1 MRSYFGLLALVLI
14 FNPALVAA
22 AEPDPPKRP
31 KIALVLSGGGA
42 RGLAHVGVLQVLEK
56 MRVPVDCV
64 VGTSM
69 GALVGGTYAAGVRPA
84 KMREVLEQ
92 TDIRL
97 LFDDLPPRANI
108 PQTVKRDDYR
118 PLFDFTL
125 GYNNG
130 QVQVPVGASAGYKF
144 ELFLKDL
151 IGRSAAVGGL
161 DFDKLPTPYRAV
173 ATDLE
178 TGQMKVFSEG
188 DLAKVMRASM
198 ALPAI
203 VAPTQIGDS
212 LYVDGGLLRNLPVD
226 IGRALCGEIIIAV
239 NLGTPLLKRDQLR
252 SVFDVASQSVHLMME
267 QNVRRSL
274 GELTGSDVLIEPEL
288 DEYSSSAFDD
298 KDEIIERG
306 VRAAEASWQT
316 LQNLAIDQ
324 ADYDLWLAER
334 DSRAPPPV
342 EVARIRVNA
351 SQGFNAKAVE
361 KDLRVKAGKD
371 FDYDDLN
378 REIATMYGRADFAY
392 LGYSVVPE
400 EGGATLVIDAEAKPW
415 GPGYLKFGL
424 GAESDFTSPTQLNIA
439 ASYRR
444 SWANSLGGEWRV
456 DGQIGYDS
464 FLGVEFMQPLQ
475 VRDGAFVA
483 PHVEARR
490 TGIPYYLEDTRLGQF
505 FVDTAGGGL
514 DVGVTGTVGEVRLG
528 PYVAAVHARPDFGA
542 ITFFIP
548 EQNLMTS
555 GMRLSAIADQL
566 DNPILPHSG
575 WYASFNGR
583 TTHVT
588 GDVESDYTRVF
599 GVLRGVKSFGA
610 NTFSLQLESGHTFDG
625 EISIY
630 DTFQL
635 GGPQRLSGLYLDQL
649 SGSRYDLGAFSY
661 YHQYSRLP
669 SQIGRGVY
677 VGMSLEAGR
686 TDDPFMKDPWDWVY
700 GSSVYWVADTIL
712 GAVYLGYGVS
722 SLNQRTAYLMIG
734 PRF

>member
-1 MRSYFGLLALVLI
+1 MRAYFGLLLLVLLCG
-14 FNPALVAA
+14 PASGHAA
-22 AEPDPPKRP
+22 DSDPQRQR
-31 KIALVLSGGGA
+31 IALVLSGGGA
-42 RGLAHVGVLQVLEK
+42 RGLAHVGVLQVLEQ

-69 GALVGGTYAAGVRPA
+69 GALVGGAFAAGVRPG
-84 KMREVLEQ
+84 KMREVLDEN
-92 TDIRL
+92 DIGL
-97 LFDDLPPRANI
+97 LFDDLPPRASI
-108 PQTVKRDDYR
+108 PQTVRRDDYR

-130 QVQVPVGASAGYKF
+130 QVQLPAGASAGYKF
-144 ELFLKDL
+144 ELFLKSL
-151 IGRSAAVGGL
+151 IGQGASVSGL
-161 DFDKLPTPYRAV
+161 DFDKLPTPYRAI

-198 ALPAI
+198 SLPAI

-226 IGRALCGEIIIAV
+226 IGRTLCGDIIIAV

-252 SVFDVASQSVHLMME
+252 SVFDVAGQSVHLMME
-267 QNVRRSL
+267 QNVRQSL
-274 GELTGSDVLIEPEL
+274 GELDGDDVLIEPEL
-288 DEYSSSAFDD
+288 AEYSASAFDA

-306 VRAAEASWQT
+306 VRAAESSRQA
-316 LQNLAIDQ
+316 LQHLALDQ
-324 ADYDLWLAER
+324 AGYDRWVAER
-334 DSRAPPPV
+334 DGRAPPPI

-351 SQGFNAKAVE
+351 SMGFNAKAVE

-371 FDYDDLN
+371 FDYKDLN
-378 REIATMYGRADFAY
+378 REIAAMYGRADFAY

-424 GAESDFTSPTQLNIA
+424 GAASDFTSPTQLNVA

-475 VRDGAFVA
+475 VRDGAFIA
-483 PHVEARR
+483 PHIEARR
-490 TGIPYYLEDTRLGQF
+490 TSVPYYLEDTRFGQF
-505 FVDTAGGGL
+505 FVDSAGGGL
-514 DVGVTGTVGEVRLG
+514 DAGVTGAVGDVRLG
-528 PYVAAVHARPDFGA
+528 PYVAAVHTKPDFGA
-542 ITFFIP
+542 LSFFIP
-548 EQNLMTS
+548 EQDLVVS
-555 GMRLSAIADQL
+555 GLRLSAIADQL

-575 WYASFNGR
+575 WYASLNGR

-588 GDVESDYTRVF
+588 GDAEDDYTRIF

-610 NTFSLQLESGHTFDG
+610 NTFSLKLETGQTLGG
-625 EISIY
+625 EISVY

-649 SGSRYDLGAFSY
+649 SGSRYDLGVLSY

-669 SQIGRGVY
+669 SQIGRGLY
-677 VGMSLEAGR
+677 VGMSAEAGR
-686 TDDPFMKDPWDWVY
+686 TDDPLMKNPWDWVY
-700 GSSVYWVADTIL
+700 GGSVYWVADTVL
-712 GAVYLGYGVS
+712 GAVYLGYGIS
-722 SLNQRTAYLMIG
+722 SLNQRSAYLMIG

>member
-1 MRSYFGLLALVLI
+1 MRAYFGLLLMVFLCG
-14 FNPALVAA
+14 PALAPAA
-22 AEPDPPKRP
+22 DSDPAKRQR
-31 KIALVLSGGGA
+31 IALVLSGGGA
-42 RGLAHVGVLQVLEK
+42 RGLAHVGVLQVLDQ
-56 MRVPVDCV
+56 MRIPVDCV

-69 GALVGGTYAAGVRPA
+69 GALVGGAFAAGVRPG
-84 KMREVLEQ
+84 KMREVLDEN
-92 TDIRL
+92 DIGL

-108 PQTVKRDDYR
+108 PQAVRRDDYR

-125 GYNNG
+125 GYNDG
-130 QVQVPVGASAGYKF
+130 RVQLPVGASAGYKF
-144 ELFLKDL
+144 ELFLKSL
-151 IGRSAAVGGL
+151 IGQGASVSGL
-161 DFDKLPTPYRAV
+161 DFDTLPTPYRAI

-198 ALPAI
+198 SLPAI
-203 VAPTQIGDS
+203 VAPTQIDDS

-226 IGRALCGEIIIAV
+226 IGRALCGDIIIAV

-252 SVFDVASQSVHLMME
+252 SVFDVAGQSVHLMME
-267 QNVRRSL
+267 QNVRQSL
-274 GELTGSDVLIEPEL
+274 GELNGDDVLIEPEL
-288 DEYSSSAFDD
+288 AEYSASAFDA

-306 VRAAEASWQT
+306 VRAAESSRQV
-316 LQNLAIDQ
+316 LQHLALDQ
-324 ADYDLWLAER
+324 AGYERWVAER
-334 DSRAPPPV
+334 DSRAPPPL

-351 SQGFNAKAVE
+351 STGFNAKAVE

-371 FDYDDLN
+371 FDYKDLN
-378 REIATMYGRADFAY
+378 REIAAMYGRADFAY

-424 GAESDFTSPTQLNIA
+424 GAESDFTSPTQLNVA

-490 TGIPYYLEDTRLGQF
+490 TAVPYYLEDTRFGQF

-514 DVGVTGTVGEVRLG
+514 DAGITGAVGEVRLG
-528 PYVAAVHARPDFGA
+528 PYIAAVHTRPDFGA
-542 ITFFIP
+542 VTFFVP
-548 EQNLMTS
+548 EQDLLAS
-555 GMRLSAIADQL
+555 GLRLSAIADQL

-575 WYASFNGR
+575 WFASFNGR
-583 TTHVT
+583 TTHVS
-588 GDVESDYTRVF
+588 GDAEDDYTRVV

-610 NTFSLQLESGHTFDG
+610 NTFSLQLETGQTFDG
-625 EISIY
+625 EISVY

-669 SQIGRGVY
+669 SQIGRGLY
-677 VGMSLEAGR
+677 LGMSLEAGR
-686 TDDPFMKDPWDWVY
+686 ADDPLMKNPWDWVY
-700 GSSVYWVADTIL
+700 GGSVYWVADTVL

-722 SLNQRTAYLMIG
+722 SLNQRSAYLMIG